1 MKLNIKTYLKKIMQ
15 NKPILY
21 LLFAIALLNILGFLA
36 SNNNG
41 AILLFFTIAF
51 CCSYVSKNMILI
63 LFVSLVATNVIT
75 KLHLAFLS
83 LKEGMEHEGDGE
95 NEDEDEYEYEYKYKY
110 KYEDVEDEDVDELK
124 NVDDNDKEEM
134 GDADEEMNHKYM
146 KEIFGE
152 NLKNMDTTQPIM
164 QLNDENTKKIMAKI
178 DEMSPVLN
186 NATKLLNTLQT
197 SGMLKSI
204 MKGSGFLKNLTN

>member
-1 MKLNIKTYLKKIMQ
+1 MQ

-21 LLFAIALLNILGFLA
+21 LLFAIALLNILGFLT

-83 LKEGMEHEGDGE
+83 LKEGMEDEGDGE
-95 NEDEDEYEYEYKYKY
+95 NEDEN
-110 KYEDVEDEDVDELK
+110 EDVEDEDVDELK

-134 GDADEEMNHKYM
+134 NDADEEMNNKYM

-152 NLKNMDTTQPIM
+152 NLKNMDTTQPMM
-164 QLNDENTKKIMAKI
+164 QLNDENTKKIMEKI
-178 DEMSPVLN
+178 DEMSPLLN

-197 SGMLKSI
+197 SGVLKSI

>member
-83 LKEGMEHEGDGE
+83 LKEGMEDEGDGE
-95 NEDEDEYEYEYKYKY
+95 NENEYG
-110 KYEDVEDEDVDELK
+110 DVEDENVDELK
-124 NVDDNDKEEM
+124 NVDDNDKEEI
-134 GDADEEMNHKYM
+134 GDADEEMNDADEEMNNKYM

-152 NLKNMDTTQPIM
+152 NLKNMDTTQPMM
-164 QLNDENTKKIMAKI
+164 QLNDENTKKIMEKI
-178 DEMSPVLN
+178 DEMSPLLN

-197 SGMLKSI
+197 SGVLKSI

>member
-83 LKEGMEHEGDGE
+83 LKEGMEEEGYDE
-95 NEDEDEYEYEYKYKY
+95 NEDED
-110 KYEDVEDEDVDELK
+110 EDVEDEDVDELK

-152 NLKNMDTTQPIM
+152 NLKNMDTTQPMM
-164 QLNDENTKKIMAKI
+164 QLNDENTKKIMR
-178 DEMSPVLN
+178 
-186 NATKLLNTLQT
+186 
-197 SGMLKSI
+197 
-204 MKGSGFLKNLTN
+204 

>member
-1 MKLNIKTYLKKIMQ
+1 MKLKINSSLKKLMQ
-15 NKPILY
+15 NKNVLY
-21 LLFAIALLNILGFLA
+21 LLFALTLLNILGFLA
-36 SNNNG
+36 TNNNS
-41 AILLFFTIAF
+41 AVLLFFVIALA
-51 CCSYVSKNMILI
+51 CSYLSKNMILI

-75 KLHLAFLS
+75 KLHLALSS
-83 LKEGMEHEGDGE
+83 LKEGMDNEELDEE
-95 NEDEDEYEYEYKYKY
+95 NVDDEEETN
-110 KYEDVEDEDVDELK
+110 VDELK
-124 NVDDNDKEEM
+124 NVDDEEENDDISLENELN
-134 GDADEEMNHKYM
+134 EKYM

-152 NLKNMDTTQPIM
+152 DMKNLNTNQPMM

-204 MKGSGFLKNLTN
+204 MKGSDFFKNLSK